1 MVSQRLIF
9 QNFVTCDMQRA
20 IFILFINLLITAC
33 MSTSTTHQ
41 YADGSAN
48 VYIIKSDSLEY
59 IPIKPEESST
69 GFYSGGDPK
78 KVSVT
83 LDEYRSLRG
92 MLEGAKKKHEIHIP
106 DRIKTSGMITTFS
119 GNEKTHFI
127 LKPGCKEITEI
138 EAALKKL
145 LD

>member
-1 MVSQRLIF
+1 
-9 QNFVTCDMQRA
+9 
-20 IFILFINLLITAC
+20 
-33 MSTSTTHQ
+33 MSTSITYQ

-48 VYIIKSDSLEY
+48 VYIIKPDSLEY

-83 LDEYRSLRG
+83 PDEYRSLSA
-92 MLEGAKKKHEIHIP
+92 MLEAAKKKHEIHIP

-119 GNEKTHFI
+119 GSEKTHFI
-127 LKPGCKEITEI
+127 LKPGCTEITAI
-138 EAALKKL
+138 ETELKSL
-145 LD
+145 LNQ